1 MLKVDLHLHTREDPL
16 DRIVHDAT
24 ALVDRASS
32 LGFDALALTLHDAQ
46 LDDPRLRDYARE
58 RDIVLLPGIERSI
71 DGKHILLIN
80 FGRGTEYV
88 RTFRDIARLKTRG
101 NGLVIAPHVFF
112 PDRTCLGSTIDHHHD
127 LFDAIEWSY
136 FWTRGINFNARAAR
150 WAEQHGKPVVGN
162 SDLHDLRQLGRT
174 FSLIQAERDPDAI
187 CEAVRDGCVALF
199 TEPVPPL
206 ELAQVLGG
214 MVWRGRRK
222 LTSDLDPFASTPLDG
237 CAGRPELCR
246 RTGYRLS
253 PGD

>member
-1 MLKVDLHLHTREDPL
+1 VLKVDLHLHTREDPL
-16 DRIVHDAT
+16 DRIVHDAS

-71 DGKHILLIN
+71 DGKHVLLIN
-80 FGRGTEYV
+80 LGRGAEYA
-88 RTFRDIARLKTRG
+88 RTFGDIARLKARG

-112 PDRTCLGSTIDHHHD
+112 PDRTCLRSAIDQHPD

-174 FSLIQAERDPDAI
+174 FSLIQAERHPDAI
-187 CEAVRDGCVALF
+187 CEAVRDGRVTLF

-214 MVWRGRRK
+214 MFWRGCRE
-222 LTSDLDPFASTPLDG
+222 LTADFDPVAPLDG
-237 CAGRPELCR
+237 CSGRPELCR